1 MFTQGHMNC
10 TMFDFTEALKEE
22 ERYKIR
28 RMDFLPCTTALL
40 RLSNTLEHL
49 I

>member
-22 ERYKIR
+22 ERYKIY
-28 RMDFLPCTTALL
+28 DEFL
-40 RLSNTLEHL
+40 SDIYNN
-49 I
+49 III